1 MATLHL
7 PTLPFLAATII
18 ASSISCSRAFLL
30 SSPITTQIS
39 PTTIVPSQA
48 SSTSLYGI
56 QEWRDQAY
64 EEHYTLEI
72 FNQVNPD
79 TPPLILAT
87 VPILPFPFTDILMQG
102 QRKQLNLY
110 EQRFHDLF
118 QDAMDNHHGMIGMG
132 LLLGRGMITTMPLC
146 EIESFTRFGHDE
158 KNWVDTGNGM
168 GNGSIFVT
176 IRAVGRA
183 KIVESD
189 LIQEEPYFKARVA
202 EVVDEPVNMEMG
214 KNIGMKE
221 KGSSSDNNQLAGES
235 SPVEIG
241 SLVAST
247 IENLMVTL
255 SSMEHK
261 LKEINAKKKKESDSS
276 SSSSSQVVAEKEDT
290 EGDQDEVMNKRLA
303 AARLEEL
310 FMKDSSDEGVDLDD
324 LDSSDARNGEDDEE
338 ISSSNEEDED
348 HDDDDDDDSEIL
360 DRVAQFQEAF
370 ESAKETD
377 HQGYILPPIPTA
389 SDNLSSENQK
399 VPPLRSPKDLTAISW
414 AAFCT
419 TGGSTDNDG
428 SSSSKDSIQ
437 RQAIQIQALDMTNVI
452 QRMQLASAM
461 LREEQKSL
469 KAKLALA
476 GIQDILKGG
485 DGGVGGDELS

>member
-1 MATLHL
+1 MATTHKLL
-7 PTLPFLAATII
+7 PTLPFLVATITTII
-18 ASSISCSRAFLL
+18 ASSISCCRAF
-30 SSPITTQIS
+30 TTQII
-39 PTTIVPSQA
+39 TLNNNQIIVP

-72 FNQVNPD
+72 FNQAMNPD
-79 TPPLILAT
+79 KPPQIPAT

-110 EQRFHDLF
+110 EKRFHDLF
-118 QDAMDNHHGMIGMG
+118 QDAMENHHGMIGMG

-146 EIESFTRFGHDE
+146 EVESFTRFGYDE
-158 KNWVDTGNGM
+158 NNWVDTGNGM

-189 LIQEEPYFKARVA
+189 LIQEEPYFKARVV
-202 EVVDEPVNMEMG
+202 EVMDEPINMEVG
-214 KNIGMKE
+214 IGIKE
-221 KGSSSDNNQLAGES
+221 RVSSSSSDNKVSGES
-235 SPVEIG
+235 SPVQIG

-261 LKEINAKKKKESDSS
+261 LKEINDKKKKEGGDDFSFSPE
-276 SSSSSQVVAEKEDT
+276 VVSK
-290 EGDQDEVMNKRLA
+290 QDDNVEN
-303 AARLEEL
+303 
-310 FMKDSSDEGVDLDD
+310 
-324 LDSSDARNGEDDEE
+324 N
-338 ISSSNEEDED
+338 
-348 HDDDDDDDSEIL
+348 
-360 DRVAQFQEAF
+360 
-370 ESAKETD
+370 
-377 HQGYILPPIPTA
+377 QGYILQPTTA
-389 SDNLSSENQK
+389 TDNLSSEK
-399 VPPLRSPKDLTAISW
+399 IALRSPKDLTAISW

-419 TGGSTDNDG
+419 GSKDG
-428 SSSSKDSIQ
+428 SKNSIQ

-461 LREEQKSL
+461 LREEQNSL

-485 DGGVGGDELS
+485 DGGVGDELA

>member
-1 MATLHL
+1 MATTHNLL
-7 PTLPFLAATII
+7 PTLPFLVATITTII
-18 ASSISCSRAFLL
+18 ASSISCCRAF
-30 SSPITTQIS
+30 TTQII
-39 PTTIVPSQA
+39 TLNNNQIIVP

-72 FNQVNPD
+72 FNQANPD
-79 TPPLILAT
+79 KPPQIPAT

-110 EQRFHDLF
+110 EKRFHDLF
-118 QDAMDNHHGMIGMG
+118 QDAMENHHGMIGMG

-146 EIESFTRFGHDE
+146 EVESFTRFGYDE
-158 KNWVDTGNGM
+158 NNWVDTGNGM

-189 LIQEEPYFKARVA
+189 LIQEEPYFKARVV
-202 EVVDEPVNMEMG
+202 EVMDEPINMEVG
-214 KNIGMKE
+214 IGIKE
-221 KGSSSDNNQLAGES
+221 RVSSSSSDNKVSGES
-235 SPVEIG
+235 SPVQIG

-261 LKEINAKKKKESDSS
+261 LKEINDKKKKEGGDDFSFSPEVVSKQDDNVESD
-276 SSSSSQVVAEKEDT
+276 E
-290 EGDQDEVMNKRLA
+290 DEVMNKRLA

-310 FMKDSSDEGVDLDD
+310 FMKDSSEGVDDLD
-324 LDSSDARNGEDDEE
+324 LDSTNALDDEFD
-338 ISSSNEEDED
+338 EEDMNS
-348 HDDDDDDDSEIL
+348 DDDDDDNDDDDSEIL

-377 HQGYILPPIPTA
+377 NQGYILQPTTA
-389 SDNLSSENQK
+389 TDNLSSEK
-399 VPPLRSPKDLTAISW
+399 IALRSPKDLTAISW

-419 TGGSTDNDG
+419 GSKDG
-428 SSSSKDSIQ
+428 SKDSIQ

-461 LREEQKSL
+461 LREEQNSL

-485 DGGVGGDELS
+485 DGGVGDELA